1 MCLLSTLFFG
11 LFTSL
16 YLVLYA
22 YPFHI
27 TSNNRSSYHAWTV
40 SLPVRFRLE
49 FEYNDHAKI
58 YVAVYNS
65 YVRSAFCFLPFDIN
79 LDLSIAY

>member
-1 MCLLSTLFFG
+1 MLVKGRMNFLPFMTLLIMYLLSTLFFG

-27 TSNNRSSYHAWTV
+27 TSKNRSPYHAWTV
-40 SLPVRFRLE
+40 SLPVRFRLG
-49 FEYNDHAKI
+49 FEYNA
-58 YVAVYNS
+58 
-65 YVRSAFCFLPFDIN
+65 CEDIRGFHKN
-79 LDLSIAY
+79 R